1 VSRRSALALIA
12 AACVLPRLAVL
23 VHERGAVLSS
33 FTEKSDD
40 FARTFVDSGTYGFV
54 PGIPSAWTQPLYGW
68 FLIPIYWI
76 FGRSWWA
83 VGGLQILVALATA
96 VIVYEIGR
104 RWISARAGLVGA
116 LIATLNPYMV
126 WHDVHVNR
134 EILDQLLAAS
144 IVLLAMLVVDRRS
157 IWLGAALGAVTGVA
171 ILGNTRLALLPLI
184 LLGYLAWA
192 MRPRRQT
199 VLAGGALVGACV
211 LVILP
216 WPIRNDVQVGC
227 FTLTTDARALWKANN
242 ANTYRVLAH
251 GGWID
256 DVPPLPGAPLT
267 PEQAADYWKTQHR
280 KIHVDECAQMRL
292 YRHLVWV
299 YWRDHPGGKAR
310 LAAQAVRMM
319 WSPRQTKTEGRSE
332 QGTTVDTLRAWVEP
346 AYAIPLF
353 LLGIVGLAFVPRRLA
368 VLIVALLAYQTLMAM
383 GFAGATRYRAP
394 WDFAIALLAGAALV
408 EIATRVGLARK
419 DTGPAGALGK
429 VHPSSSPR
437 RS

>member
-1 VSRRSALALIA
+1 
-12 AACVLPRLAVL
+12 
-23 VHERGAVLSS
+23 
-33 FTEKSDD
+33 
-40 FARTFVDSGTYGFV
+40 
-54 PGIPSAWTQPLYGW
+54 
-68 FLIPIYWI
+68 
-76 FGRSWWA
+76 
-83 VGGLQILVALATA
+83 
-96 VIVYEIGR
+96 
-104 RWISARAGLVGA
+104 
-116 LIATLNPYMV
+116 
-126 WHDVHVNR
+126 
-134 EILDQLLAAS
+134 
-144 IVLLAMLVVDRRS
+144 
-157 IWLGAALGAVTGVA
+157 
-171 ILGNTRLALLPLI
+171 
-184 LLGYLAWA
+184 